1 MNWFDDVWVRPESA
15 GVAGALLG
23 LFNAPG
29 DTWRQRTFNLGS
41 GIAASWFLAPWVCE
55 VIGITSDNG
64 RLALA
69 FLVGLIGMN
78 LVAKIINHVSVS
90 SLADLLDL
98 LRGRPQQPPK
108 D

>member
-29 DTWRQRTFNLGS
+29 ETWRLRTFNLGS
-41 GIAASWFLAPWVCE
+41 GVAASWFLAPWVCE
-55 VIGITSDNG
+55 VVGITSENG

-78 LVAKIINHVSVS
+78 LVAKIINHVNVS
-90 SLADLLDL
+90 SLADLIDL
-98 LRGRPQQPPK
+98 LRGRSQQPPK